1 LDKFGEKKA
10 QNLLNAVEKSKE
22 CDLASFIYALG
33 IPNVGKKTSKDIVKK
48 FKSLDKIINTTV
60 EELLQVPDVGE
71 IVANSVIKFFG
82 QDKIINSIE
91 ELLKLGVKPSF
102 EEIEVSQNPFEGKT
116 VVVTGSLKNYSRT
129 EIKNKLESLGA
140 KVSSSVSKKTS
151 YVLVGEDPGSK
162 RDKAIQL
169 GVNII
174 TEEAF
179 EEILKE
185 Q

>member
-1 LDKFGEKKA
+1 M
-10 QNLLNAVEKSKE
+10 
-22 CDLASFIYALG
+22 
-33 IPNVGKKTSKDIVKK
+33 
-48 FKSLDKIINTTV
+48 
-60 EELLQVPDVGE
+60 
-71 IVANSVIKFFG
+71 
-82 QDKIINSIE
+82 
-91 ELLKLGVKPSF
+91 
-102 EEIEVSQNPFEGKT
+102 
-116 VVVTGSLKNYSRT
+116 VVTGSLKNYSRT